1 MIFVLLREIGLISGK
16 ALSFEESNVNFKFCG
31 YAELTFNESYTIS
44 IVVRPLN
51 VAFVL
56 T

>member
-1 MIFVLLREIGLISGK
+1 MIFVLEKLDPKVAKHCYLK
-16 ALSFEESNVNFKFCG
+16 SNVNFKFCG